1 MSFCQNDLKEFS
13 LQHLKLTEGFLCL
26 NLPSLLLSSNNKSH
40 LPGDTSVLKAWLF
53 LLCNLEISVLLSSSE
68 KSLPLEVHIMSSAS
82 LEFSAAANP
91 IKKNCKVLDC
101 YANMIL
107 LNLNVLKI
115 KLLFLNWKKKNQF
128 CHQALDINTGT
139 WTHTYFLY
147 IPALFSFWFSTINAN
162 ASFYTMS
169 LSISPSAERGQAMP
183 VWHTVLYI
191 QS

>member
-1 MSFCQNDLKEFS
+1 MSFCRNDLKELS

-40 LPGDTSVLKAWLF
+40 VLGDTSVLKAWLF

-82 LEFSAAANP
+82 LELSAPANP

-101 YANMIL
+101 YINMIL

-115 KLLFLNWKKKNQF
+115 KLLFLNWKKKKKSVLSPGIRHEYWNMNSHVF
-128 CHQALDINTGT
+128 LI
-139 WTHTYFLY
+139 HTRIIFL
-147 IPALFSFWFSTINAN
+147 L
-162 ASFYTMS
+162 
-169 LSISPSAERGQAMP
+169 
-183 VWHTVLYI
+183 VLHNKC
-191 QS
+191 